1 MPENGSTPPPAEQ
14 PQKRAIARPQM
25 YIDVML
31 ADGQKFIFDLST
43 AEELKNE
50 IDMALKS
57 LAPLELKSSTSEN
70 LKES

>member
-1 MPENGSTPPPAEQ
+1 MSENGSMPPEV

-57 LAPLELKSSTSEN
+57 LDPLMHESDTDEKLKSV
-70 LKES
+70 